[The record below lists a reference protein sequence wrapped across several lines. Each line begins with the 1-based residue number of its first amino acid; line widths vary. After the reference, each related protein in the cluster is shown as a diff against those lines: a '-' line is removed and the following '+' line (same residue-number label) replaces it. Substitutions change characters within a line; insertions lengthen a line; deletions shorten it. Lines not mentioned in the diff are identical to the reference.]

1 MMSWSS
7 RPRSLE
13 TQDLDGKG
21 KTDTKTVII
30 KTETKTKSL
39 EMQDLDSKVKTAT
52 ETVII
57 KIETKTKSLEMQ
69 DRDSKG
75 KTQTVIIKTDQ
86 DQESRDAR
94 PRVSR
99 RKI

>member
-1 MMSWSS
+1 
-7 RPRSLE
+7 
-13 TQDLDGKG
+13 
-21 KTDTKTVII
+21 VII
-30 KTETKTKSL
+30 KIETKTKSL
-39 EMQDLDSKVKTAT
+39 ETQDLDSKVKTTT

-75 KTQTVIIKTDQ
+75 KTETVIIKTDQ